1 MDVLEL
7 GRAVGVEE
15 LAGEVDD
22 GVALPCHADA
32 GLAGDLGDDGRLE
45 VLLGGVAHELVHVCL
60 CDGYRHAL
68 LGLGDRELG
77 AVQAVV
83 LLGDHVEVDVEAVCQ
98 LAHGDGYAARAK
110 VVAALDEAAGVA
122 AAEQALQLAL
132 HGGVALLDLGAVLL
146 DGLDV
151 MGLGRAGGAADA
163 VAAGASAQ
171 QDDLVA
177 GRGALAADV
186 ACGGCAHHGADLH
199 ALGHVAGVIELGDLA
214 GCKADLVAVGGVAG
228 SGGGDQLALR
238 QLAADGGGDGDG
250 GVCGA
255 GDAHGLVHV
264 GASRKRVA
272 DGAAHAGRR
281 AAERLDLGGV
291 VVGLVLEE
299 EQPILVLA
307 VNVHGHLDGAGVD
320 LLGLVQICEDALGFK
335 PLGADSAHVH
345 EADGL
350 LVAAQLV
357 AHLHV
362 AVEGGLD
369 HGVID
374 LDVLEH
380 GAKGGV
386 AAMVGPVGVDD
397 ADLGDGGIAVLVLKI
412 LLAKRDVRLV
422 HGKAALGD
430 EGGEAG
436 LIELAEAVDDLDGL
450 GLGNILGKG
459 FGELERGQARFD
471 GIHHVALDGLD
482 VLVGQLAVQD
492 IDLGGADGGSLA
504 LGDELDALAG
514 GIRAL
519 VELAG
524 QELHGERG
532 DAAGGQLVV
541 GEVHLGFGEHG
552 GDAGAEQV
560 LVRAFHV
567 VTVNEA
573 QGVEPLYAEDGDEL
587 AFKLLRLYIKAG
599 FLLHVDA
606 RDH

>member
-1 MDVLEL
+1 M
-7 GRAVGVEE
+7 
-15 LAGEVDD
+15 
-22 GVALPCHADA
+22 
-32 GLAGDLGDDGRLE
+32 
-45 VLLGGVAHELVHVCL
+45 
-60 CDGYRHAL
+60 
-68 LGLGDRELG
+68 
-77 AVQAVV
+77 
-83 LLGDHVEVDVEAVCQ
+83 
-98 LAHGDGYAARAK
+98 
-110 VVAALDEAAGVA
+110 
-122 AAEQALQLAL
+122 
-132 HGGVALLDLGAVLL
+132 
-146 DGLDV
+146 
-151 MGLGRAGGAADA
+151 
-163 VAAGASAQ
+163 
-171 QDDLVA
+171 
-177 GRGALAADV
+177 
-186 ACGGCAHHGADLH
+186 
-199 ALGHVAGVIELGDLA
+199 
-214 GCKADLVAVGGVAG
+214 
-228 SGGGDQLALR
+228 
-238 QLAADGGGDGDG
+238 
-250 GVCGA
+250 
-255 GDAHGLVHV
+255 
-264 GASRKRVA
+264 
-272 DGAAHAGRR
+272 
-281 AAERLDLGGV
+281 
-291 VVGLVLEE
+291 GLVLEE